1 MNCEE
6 AGRYLPGYLD
16 GAMPARKHS
25 QLREHLSS
33 CEECRGELENYRL
46 MSGCLAKVDPA
57 TPPADLAVRIRVQAS
72 RLDSAWFNLGRL
84 ASSVR
89 LVFKNILEPLAVP
102 ATGGLLTA
110 LSVFVLVVQNILVGV
125 PTSGVVPNDLPLNLV
140 QPACLESL
148 APFPMPGIVATEGHP
163 DSGGLLLE
171 ATVNAQGQVVFY
183 KILSGPDNSIVQKQ
197 IDQVLLF
204 SRFRP
209 ELSFGL
215 PMAGGHV
222 LLSFSEV
229 RVHG

>member
-1 MNCEE
+1 MNCDE

-16 GAMPARKHS
+16 DAIPARHHARV
-25 QLREHLSS
+25 REHLSS
-33 CEECRGELENYRL
+33 CETCRDELERYRL
-46 MSGCLAKVDPA
+46 MGSCLANIDPA
-57 TPPADLAVRIRVQAS
+57 MPPADLAVRIRVQAS
-72 RLDSAWFNLGRL
+72 RLDSGWHSLGRM
-84 ASSVR
+84 ASSAR

-110 LSVFVLVVQNILVGV
+110 LAVFVLVVQNILVGV
-125 PTSGVVPNDLPLNLV
+125 PTSGRVPNDLPLDLV
-140 QPACLESL
+140 QPARLESL
-148 APFPMPGIVATEGHP
+148 APFPMPGIAATEGHP
-163 DSGGLLLE
+163 DSGALLLE

-183 KILSGPDNSIVQKQ
+183 KILSGPDNSAVQKQ

-215 PMAGGHV
+215 PMEGGRV

-229 RVHG
+229 HVHG